1 MHNCGLNTS
10 WLCDY
15 QDKRLKAVV
24 RIVIT
29 FEAMIECLL
38 LHVIGGFLSSQELK
52 GEIKCVYI
60 RKLDQGK
67 YMSRMSS

>member
-15 QDKRLKAVV
+15 QDKRLEAVV
-24 RIVIT
+24 MIVIT

-38 LHVIGGFLSSQELK
+38 LRVIGGFLSSQELK

-67 YMSRMSS
+67 YMLRMSS